1 MEQNNVI
8 KYLNEVSKLIIS
20 STIVLSLM
28 GALLKPHF
36 NTHIKK
42 LMNVEIN
49 SLKKDISELSENI
62 SYIKYINLETINAEE
77 REKIEKEWQ
86 YFRRDRNTK

>member
-1 MEQNNVI
+1 MEQSNVI

-28 GALLKPHF
+28 GALLQPHF

-42 LMNVEIN
+42 LINVEIN

-86 YFRRDRNTK
+86 YFRRERNIK